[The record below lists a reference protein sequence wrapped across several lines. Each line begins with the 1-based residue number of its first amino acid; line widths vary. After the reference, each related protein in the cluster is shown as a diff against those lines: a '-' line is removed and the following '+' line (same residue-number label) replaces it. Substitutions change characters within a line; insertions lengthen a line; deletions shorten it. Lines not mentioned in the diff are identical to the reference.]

1 MKGKENTAY
10 SDNGILSS
18 HNKEGKTDICNNMNK
33 YGGHPA
39 KWNNSDTERQ
49 ISVISLIWGNLKM
62 LNSEKQR
69 VQGWVPR
76 TEG

>member
-18 HNKEGKTDICNNMNK
+18 HNKEGKTDISNNMNK

-39 KWNNSDTERQ
+39 K
-49 ISVISLIWGNLKM
+49 
-62 LNSEKQR
+62 
-69 VQGWVPR
+69 
-76 TEG
+76 